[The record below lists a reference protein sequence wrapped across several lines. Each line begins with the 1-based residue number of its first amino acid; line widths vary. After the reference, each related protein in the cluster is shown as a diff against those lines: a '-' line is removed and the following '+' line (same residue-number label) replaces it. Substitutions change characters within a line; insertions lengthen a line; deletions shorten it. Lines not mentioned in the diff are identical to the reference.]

1 MLNYIGSPGA
11 YFILFGEDGVFYIEA
26 HDCLVENN
34 LLLGNSS
41 IQMRAPFGVKG
52 CRDITF
58 RHNTIVGDTPSN
70 AFAMRLNREADNLQL
85 EDIRFYNNVWSD
97 PTGTMNDFSDTPI
110 NDTLSFELE
119 NNAYWNGSSAIPS
132 NTVSDLVNYT
142 DDSNP
147 VFGDPLLG
155 SQTSLVI
162 PRWQTGSG
170 QFADGSLSI
179 AEVFVRLVTLY
190 GTPGSGSSLIDS
202 ANIIYA
208 QTEDILGNS
217 RLAGGLPDIGAVE
230 VFTTV
235 PSLTFAIWLE
245 NNGLTVEAA
254 EPDADPNQNGISNLL
269 EYAFDFPSPS
279 SSVNQFLPVLGT
291 YDDGVDL
298 WTTLDWRE
306 NNRAND
312 LSYNVEYSYDLTEW
326 FGIDDDDDEIDIVE
340 TVRENN
346 PDGDLSATLNRTRA
360 KTINDRLFLRLNVYI
375 TE

>member
-1 MLNYIGSPGA
+1 
-11 YFILFGEDGVFYIEA
+11 
-26 HDCLVENN
+26 
-34 LLLGNSS
+34 
-41 IQMRAPFGVKG
+41 MRAPFGVKG

-70 AFAMRLNREADNLQL
+70 AFAMRLNREADNFQL

-97 PTGTMNDFSDTPI
+97 PTGTMNDFSDTPLS
-110 NDTLSFELE
+110 DTLSFTLE
-119 NNAYWNGSSAIPS
+119 NNAYWNGSSAIPV
-132 NTVSDLVNYT
+132 NTGSDLINYI

-147 VFGDPLLG
+147 IFDDPLLG
-155 SQTSLVI
+155 LQAGLLI
-162 PRWQTGSG
+162 PRWQPDSG

-179 AEVFVRLVTLY
+179 TEVFVRLVTLY

-326 FGIDDDDDEIDIVE
+326 FGIDDDEIDIVE

-346 PDGDLSATLNRTRA
+346 PDRDFSATLNRTLA
-360 KTINDRLFLRLNVYI
+360 KTTNDRLFLRLNVNI
-375 TE
+375 TGLTPVN